1 MPPFLQG
8 VWDGREVYDVDGVAL
23 TVVSRE
29 GLLEMKRIAG
39 RPLDLIDVEN
49 LESLEDEGDPT

>member
-1 MPPFLQG
+1 
-8 VWDGREVYDVDGVAL
+8 VYDVDGVAL